1 MFQEDNVTE
10 SLFNKIAVLQPTT
23 LLKKGSMSILK
34 VFYGLVELPV

>member
-23 LLKKGSMSILK
+23 LLKKDPRQ
-34 VFYGLVELPV
+34 F